1 MFSFLFI
8 ILIIVVGGGGGRGGA
23 AAVVAAVAAAA
34 AGNCAGA
41 VAVAVV
47 ARCRCRRRRCCWCI
61 LYIVI
66 MLLCYYVIMLL
77 LCYYVIVLLCYYV
90 IHNRCIFPFNSFAP
104 SDSHRKKHLLIIPG
118 AERSESRNTTLSQP
132 GLQANRHTRLRPM
145 PGINDL
151 RNFAKSAKWKERIRV
166 YNFRSWKSPQCEL
179 WFLTWGI

>member
-1 MFSFLFI
+1 VLV
-8 ILIIVVGGGGGRGGA
+8 LVLLLLLP
-23 AAVVAAVAAAA
+23 AVVV
-34 AGNCAGA
+34 
-41 VAVAVV
+41 VVVVVV
-47 ARCRCRRRRCCWCI
+47 AGVYCI
-61 LYIVI
+61 L
-66 MLLCYYVIMLL
+66 LLCYYVIMLL

-151 RNFAKSAKWKERIRV
+151 RNFAKSAK
-166 YNFRSWKSPQCEL
+166 
-179 WFLTWGI
+179 